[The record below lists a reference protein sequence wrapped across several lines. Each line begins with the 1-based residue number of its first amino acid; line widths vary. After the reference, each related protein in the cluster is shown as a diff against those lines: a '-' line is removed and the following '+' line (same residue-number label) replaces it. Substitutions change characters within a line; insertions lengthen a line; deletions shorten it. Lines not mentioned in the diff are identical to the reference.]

1 MTSPSTVFL
10 GHPSET
16 METFARS
23 VLASASPPD
32 GGCEIAARVVNL
44 AAAENECRRALAVD
58 VATEAPDRAARLPRS
73 EAADMLVLD
82 SRVTLEGWT
91 AREGPAR
98 FTHCLNDVSTQKHQK
113 GPVKCALWLIL
124 T

>member
-1 MTSPSTVFL
+1 
-10 GHPSET
+10 

-73 EAADMLVLD
+73 EAADMVLD
-82 SRVTLEGWT
+82 SRVTLEDGT

-98 FTHCLNDVSTQKHQK
+98 FTHCLN
-113 GPVKCALWLIL
+113 
-124 T
+124 

>member
-98 FTHCLNDVSTQKHQK
+98 FTHCLNDVSTQKAPK
-113 GPVKCALWLIL
+113 RSVLVLYG
-124 T
+124 